1 MTQYYRPLAQ
11 IDPVRPA
18 NAVSIAGGWA
28 WFTHAEVMFRGGA
41 AEIIPADKV
50 PGAIR
55 AAISASRAP
64 VSGLSVEKP
73 RLMGI
78 VNVTP
83 DSFSDGG
90 EFSDRQK
97 AVDHGLALARAGAD
111 ILDIGGES
119 TRPGAAFVPVEAEI
133 ARTEPVIAGLRAQL
147 DTPISIDT
155 RKHNVARAALAAGA
169 GIVNDVSALSFDPQ
183 ITDLVRNSGVD
194 LCVMHAQ
201 GDPETMQDNPHY
213 DNVVLDVY
221 DYLNDCVAAA
231 VAAGISREKIIIDPG
246 IGFGKTVEHNL
257 ELLQNL
263 SLFHGIGCTIL
274 LGASRKRFIGT
285 LTGVADAKQR
295 MPGSV
300 AVMLAGI
307 SQGVQITR
315 VHDIFESKQALTI
328 WASATGM
335 GS

>member
-28 WFTHAEVMFRGGA
+28 WFSHAEVMSRGGA